1 MIVFVPFIP
10 CLLRLDSRG
19 LRISQVD
26 ESGPVLSEIQV
37 AGVSVLVQTVS
48 VYILIYNVHW
58 CST

>member
-48 VYILIYNVHW
+48 VYILI
-58 CST
+58 